1 MVARTIW
8 ILSHARAGDLD
19 QMLALARALGWP
31 ASIRKLSFRAPR
43 LAAAPFMARLLF
55 DRKGSDLIDPPWP
68 DVVLCAEGR
77 CSAIARLIRERSRG
91 AVKTVCLGRPSGS
104 PAGFDLVLTT
114 PQYRLAAGP
123 NIVELALPLPPEIGA
138 SGGYFPILD
147 QLARP
152 LTAVLVG
159 GTSLPERLDGEAA
172 TRLAAAAMEHAQG
185 GTLLFVTSPRTG
197 AEAAAALAAAV
208 PAPHRVH
215 LWQRGAANPYWSIL
229 QAADRVVVTSDSVSM
244 VMDGLAAGKP
254 VSVYRLPRHHTMRN
268 RAVDWLSGR
277 KHAAWLFDLGI
288 IELRPDRRLLFENLV
303 AQGRLHWF
311 GEAPPSENLAPRF
324 ADETGLA
331 VAKVKLLFPDAK
343 AK

>member
-1 MVARTIW
+1 MAARTIW

-31 ASIRKLSFRAPR
+31 ATIRKLSFRAPK

-55 DRKGSDLIDPPWP
+55 DKRRSDPIDPPWP

-123 NIVELALPLPPEIGA
+123 NIVELSLPVPPEIGPT
-138 SGGYFPILD
+138 GGDALMLE

-172 TRLAAAAMEHAQG
+172 TRLAATAVEHAQG

-208 PAPHRVH
+208 PAPHLVH
-215 LWQRGAANPYWSIL
+215 LWRRGADNPYWSIL
-229 QAADRVVVTSDSVSM
+229 QAADCVVVTSDSVSM
-244 VMDGLAAGKP
+244 VMDAFVAGKP
-254 VSVYRLPRHHTMRN
+254 VSVYPLPRHHTMRN
-268 RAVDWLSGR
+268 RAVDWLAGR

-288 IELRPDRRLLFENLV
+288 IELRPDRRPLFERLV

-311 GEAPPSENLAPRF
+311 GEAASGQSLAPRF
-324 ADETGLA
+324 AEETALA
-331 VAKVKLLFPDAK
+331 VARVKQLFPDAK